1 MSYHD
6 TPLIKIEEPHDD
18 PRYAEKTPARF
29 TISTGEPTPKVRP
42 IVTLQNYA
50 NIELGDTIGKSLN
63 APNMFFTSKKLINY
77 DTGLIHTKRIN
88 IQTSEKKSSS
98 RINPTD
104 VIVFSNES
112 IVDFELY
119 MDIKIKEIMRS
130 DVCGNETPITSD
142 TYEIQ
147 ITNFLNEGEID
158 YEISYVKNRDVI
170 NNFFVIFNER
180 EAEEQGQNINDEQY
194 INKISKINE
203 NKFATGYIRIN
214 GFNSPQANAN
224 GIYSFRNDI
233 SYCDNF
239 GSTYTN
245 SYIYK

>member
-1 MSYHD
+1 
-6 TPLIKIEEPHDD
+6 
-18 PRYAEKTPARF
+18 
-29 TISTGEPTPKVRP
+29 
-42 IVTLQNYA
+42 
-50 NIELGDTIGKSLN
+50 
-63 APNMFFTSKKLINY
+63 
-77 DTGLIHTKRIN
+77 
-88 IQTSEKKSSS
+88 
-98 RINPTD
+98 
-104 VIVFSNES
+104 
-112 IVDFELY
+112 

-203 NKFATGYIRIN
+203 NK
-214 GFNSPQANAN
+214 
-224 GIYSFRNDI
+224 
-233 SYCDNF
+233 
-239 GSTYTN
+239 STH
-245 SYIYK
+245 ILE